1 MGNVLGNYCQRS
13 LIAIQLISKTQLI
26 VISDNKENFDCWWNW
41 IKRGVF
47 CMNRRYKCL
56 FIGLK
61 KTLESVGQD
70 AESLPPSQWEF
81 IGSDN

>member
-1 MGNVLGNYCQRS
+1 
-13 LIAIQLISKTQLI
+13 
-26 VISDNKENFDCWWNW
+26 
-41 IKRGVF
+41 
-47 CMNRRYKCL
+47 MNRRYKCL